1 VQKERIDQFDIFKIF
16 KERELLDG
24 FNQYFIGCILLM

>member
-1 VQKERIDQFDIFKIF
+1 MFIWGWNFKIF

-24 FNQYFIGCILLM
+24 FNQYFIGCIQDT